1 MSVAEASLFFT
12 LPLLSLFFLFSGI
25 TRWSS
30 FFPFSIEMLI
40 SRRKAGLSGIVSL
53 PNLFF
58 LFSLLLFVNSVTAA
72 PLQLR
77 GSSGPTFCNVPLKAN
92 SYYRN
97 VCLGLLDPQTGSKI
111 QTLPQP
117 GVASIGNNL
126 LRWQTSKDMDGILE
140 NQLVDKSEIHC
151 DQ

>member
-1 MSVAEASLFFT
+1 
-12 LPLLSLFFLFSGI
+12 
-25 TRWSS
+25 
-30 FFPFSIEMLI
+30 MLT
-40 SRRKAGLSGIVSL
+40 SRRKAGIFGIVSF
-53 PNLFF
+53 PDLFF

-77 GSSGPTFCNVPLKAN
+77 RSSGPTFCDVPLKAN

-117 GVASIGNNL
+117 GVTSIGNNL
-126 LRWQTSKDMDGILE
+126 LRWQTSKDMDGIL
-140 NQLVDKSEIHC
+140 NNRLVDRSGIHC
-151 DQ
+151 DQSVRPCLQAETCWLSCSSCQSSAFLFFVPASLRSRA

>member
-1 MSVAEASLFFT
+1 MSVAEASLST
-12 LPLLSLFFLFSGI
+12 LPLPSLCFPSLVSLAGRDSPLFNI
-25 TRWSS
+25 K
-30 FFPFSIEMLI
+30 MLT
-40 SRRKAGLSGIVSL
+40 SRRQAGLFGIVSL
-53 PNLFF
+53 L

-77 GSSGPTFCNVPLKAN
+77 GSSGPTFCDVPLKAN